1 MTKQVIKLDNDNM
14 KINRRIMALCLS
26 LSVLFAFLPIIATFA
41 ENETISNQQVLQI
54 RNTGEVNMFDVEN
67 VKRLAYYY
75 NCYDLIDYL
84 TTDRAGYVNLI
95 LTGKFN

>member
-1 MTKQVIKLDNDNM
+1 MNRIKDELAKRD
-14 KINRRIMALCLS
+14 RIR
-26 LSVLFAFLPIIATFA
+26 
-41 ENETISNQQVLQI
+41 QQVLQI

-75 NCYDLIDYL
+75 NCHDLIDCL

>member
-1 MTKQVIKLDNDNM
+1 MNRIKEELAKRD
-14 KINRRIMALCLS
+14 RIR
-26 LSVLFAFLPIIATFA
+26 
-41 ENETISNQQVLQI
+41 QQVLQI

-84 TTDRAGYVNLI
+84 TTDRAEYVNLI

>member
-1 MTKQVIKLDNDNM
+1 MSRIKDELA
-14 KINRRIMALCLS
+14 RRDRIR
-26 LSVLFAFLPIIATFA
+26 
-41 ENETISNQQVLQI
+41 QQVLQI

-75 NCYDLIDYL
+75 KCHDLVDYL
-84 TTDRAGYVNLI
+84 TTDRASYVNLI